1 MTKGD
6 EYTMQNEKY
15 VSAAK
20 AREVDAGLKA
30 YMSNIYA
37 KMTAG
42 VLATAVVS
50 WIVGGSPMLLQ
61 LFLGGPQKY
70 IVLFAPLAIIWFGF
84 RPETMSPKQLMG
96 AFFGLATVYG
106 ISFATIAAVA
116 MGSPVFAVM
125 VAKSFFITTA
135 MFAGLSIYGYTTKRD
150 LGPMQSFITMGIIG
164 LVAASLLNIFF
175 QSDMMQNVI
184 AGVGIVLFS
193 GLTAWQ
199 TQAMKEMYRE
209 GMSKDNTERLAWA
222 AALNLYI
229 SFIAMFQYIL
239 HFMSQ
244 R

>member
-1 MTKGD
+1 
-6 EYTMQNEKY
+6 MQNEKY
-15 VSAAK
+15 VSNTQT
-20 AREVDAGLKA
+20 REIDAGLKA
-30 YMSNIYA
+30 YMSNVYA

-42 VLATAVVS
+42 VLATAIVSMVVGS
-50 WIVGGSPMLLQ
+50 SPMLLQ

-84 RPETMSPKQLMG
+84 RPEKMSPKQLMA
-96 AFFGLATVYG
+96 AFFGLAVVYG
-106 ISFATIAAVA
+106 ISFATIAVAVSA
-116 MGSPVFAVM
+116 NPAFGVM

-150 LGPMQSFITMGIIG
+150 LSPMRSFISMGIIG
-164 LVAASLLNIFF
+164 LVAASVMNIFF

-199 TQAMKEMYRE
+199 TQSMKEAYNPN
-209 GMSKDNTERLAWA
+209 MSKDNTERMAWA